1 EAPSPR
7 ALRSQTFQG
16 PLQWALEGGGWNVV
30 RPSVDFVML
39 WAAVIA
45 ALGGVSGLLHVSGVR
60 APLLAL
66 PPLVML
72 LFYLRGLYQTR
83 LRAVVLDGIVPVLS
97 AISVAAMAVALLG
110 TFLNNQVPSESVW
123 LRGWV
128 FALIGVGLGRIARLP
143 ATLGSRQA
151 SRGQARSDH
160 GGGRGGRPGGTEA
173 REPPG
178 VRSRADRL
186 PRRGSALGGRG
197 G

>member
-1 EAPSPR
+1 MDSTRVTQQTSTALPLRGELSHEAPSPR

-83 LRAVVLDGIVPVLS
+83 LRALVLDGIVPVLS
-97 AISVAAMAVALLG
+97 AISVAAMAEDFAVA
-110 TFLNNQVPSESVW
+110 
-123 LRGWV
+123 
-128 FALIGVGLGRIARLP
+128 
-143 ATLGSRQA
+143 
-151 SRGQARSDH
+151 
-160 GGGRGGRPGGTEA
+160 GGAFVDAEA
-173 REPPG
+173 AIFG
-178 VRSRADRL
+178 D
-186 PRRGSALGGRG
+186 
-197 G
+197 